1 MNLDKQPGDRGKPL
15 AEQQFRRRLVARRSR
30 FLRAR
35 QQGERSSWFGLG
47 MFGLVGWS
55 VAIPTVGLTAL
66 GVWVDRRWPGPY
78 SWTLMLLVIGMALGC
93 LNAWFWV
100 SRERREIEEDRSEPL
115 KEEQDD
121 RD

>member
-35 QQGERSSWFGLG
+35 QQGERPAWFGLG

-55 VAIPTVGLTAL
+55 VAIPTVSLTAL
-66 GVWVDRRWPGPY
+66 GVWVDRRWTSPY

-93 LNAWFWV
+93 LNAWIWL
-100 SRERREIEEDRSEPL
+100 SRERLDIEGDRSRPL